1 MISASYCT
9 KIRDILIHSCLIFAF
24 RDRFPRREKG
34 VGFRSSRIRLPRCGY
49 CRQISGRDAA
59 PGMRIRQAE
68 SCAAENNKILA
79 KPLEGEL
86 VRCLQREAVRDRS
99 MRERIDLMT
108 Y

>member
-34 VGFRSSRIRLPRCGY
+34 VGFSVVGFSCPGAVIAGKFRAGDVARGVRIG
-49 CRQISGRDAA
+49 
-59 PGMRIRQAE
+59 QAE

-79 KPLEGEL
+79 NPLEGEL

-99 MRERIDLMT
+99 TREEIDLTT